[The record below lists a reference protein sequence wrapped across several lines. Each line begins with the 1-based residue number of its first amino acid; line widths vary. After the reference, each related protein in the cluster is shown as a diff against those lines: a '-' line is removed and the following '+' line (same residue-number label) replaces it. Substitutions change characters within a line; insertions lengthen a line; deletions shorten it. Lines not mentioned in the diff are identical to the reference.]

1 MYQPSQITR
10 VLHVQCIQMY
20 SRNVIKETLKAL
32 VNSESAILYYTQI
45 YMYMHKTG
53 TDYTYM

>member
-1 MYQPSQITR
+1 
-10 VLHVQCIQMY
+10 MY